1 MRIPV
6 SKIVMLN
13 LFQHLF
19 TKIQKDYQKREA
31 EMNGRRM
38 IVALFVV
45 VICLG
50 FSQNLLA
57 QEMKFELNKGYGM
70 KEILASYEGKRVAI
84 RLDGGEELEGVV
96 TTVGDQLVHVAK
108 LSKRDFY
115 DAVIRIEKINAIIFR
130 ARNN

>member
-1 MRIPV
+1 MRAGSMV
-6 SKIVMLN
+6 
-13 LFQHLF
+13 
-19 TKIQKDYQKREA
+19 
-31 EMNGRRM
+31 
-38 IVALFVV
+38 VAVFVV

-57 QEMKFELNKGYGM
+57 QEMKFELNKGFGM

-115 DAVIRIEKINAIIFR
+115 DAIIRIDKINAVIFR
-130 ARNN
+130 ARSN